1 MIQYRK
7 DKLIRKQA
15 LLDNQLKKESQQI
28 KEIEGSL
35 NENQNANDLEQK
47 NENEEDLENKLE
59 EETEEETKQQKLQ
72 VSIVVKADVDGSLN
86 VFLWLRYSRLFSFLG
101 CKK

>member
-15 LLDNQLKKESQQI
+15 LLENQLKKESQQI

-59 EETEEETKQQKLQ
+59 EEQQKLQ

-86 VFLWLRYSRLFSFLG
+86 VFLWLRYSRLFSLLG